1 MKAGLVMNIFT
12 LLTAC
17 LITASIGDL
26 VFHWN
31 VYPDWITSTVSTTIE
46 TTLSSDSALSTAAM
60 ANQKFVQWIYDAPGI
75 NNNLLSP
82 VYNLF

>member
-26 VFHWN
+26 VFHWS
-31 VYPDWITSTVSTTIE
+31 VYPDWITTTVSTTIAS
-46 TTLSSDSALSTAAM
+46 TADSSALSTAM
-60 ANQKFVQWIYDAPGI
+60 ASQKQVWIYDLFNAHFP
-75 NNNLLSP
+75 P